1 MHTSTQYLIIR
12 RCYNSFRLSKYEC
25 PALDYKSVMWRFSS
39 NSGLTYTSVTVNN
52 VAGGHRWIALI
63 FRINDCFPYLS
74 CHCHMTWYWGSP
86 WTCLCAFLSSSIRP
100 SCASCSSCCGIL
112 CCRSMEKDWESSG
125 ATLWVQAAAWSVMD
139 VMYFLPFVNNCHSGY
154 IWKCRFFFFNALDV
168 FTVKTCYECVV
179 LGISFCVNKASTF
192 MHEVLSLQTCYYLKW
207 SVFTKSLFI
216 P

>member
-39 NSGLTYTSVTVNN
+39 NSGLTQSSVTVNN

-86 WTCLCAFLSSSIRP
+86 WTWCLCAFLSTCIRL
-100 SCASCSSCCGIL
+100 SCASCSSCWWGPSL
-112 CCRSMEKDWESSG
+112 QEYRQGLGKDWSHALSSDCSMVC
-125 ATLWVQAAAWSVMD
+125 LD

-154 IWKCRFFFFNALDV
+154 IWKCRFFCNTLDV

-179 LGISFCVNKASTF
+179 LGISFCVNKASRF
-192 MHEVLSLQTCYYLKW
+192 MHEVLSLQTVSGLL
-207 SVFTKSLFI
+207 S
-216 P
+216 